1 MALFQTYAL
10 GGTAV
15 NFKKG
20 LLANLPS
27 EKTEGTFY
35 VTTDERAI
43 YLDVNSETRIRI
55 GDFQEFETLSALQS
69 NVNPSE
75 TALYYISDI
84 NCLAKWDGEKYVQIN
99 PDTGVTSVEVAG
111 SGNVVTTASYDPA
124 TRKLTLTKGATMATP
139 ADVDSKIDAKVGAID
154 GTVKDY
160 IDDRTSG
167 IVTDVALEQ
176 LTDRVTQAES
186 DIDALEQM
194 VGDGAISDQI
204 DEKIEALNLENT
216 YEAKG
221 AAAQVKSEL
230 IGTDDDTGTSD
241 TIKGAKKYA
250 DEAIA
255 AKVASAYKAA
265 GSIAFASLPAL
276 SASEEGKV
284 YNITDAFSTTEDFL
298 EGSEKSYPAGTNVVC
313 VDTGSGVY
321 KWDALSGLVDL
332 SAYDTAEVTA
342 GKIDTAK
349 QEAISTAAADASA
362 KADAAEDA
370 ANTYTDAEITEA
382 KTELI
387 GENDSVSANTI
398 KDGVAE
404 AKSYADSLVLT
415 WGSF

>member
-1 MALFQTYAL
+1 M
-10 GGTAV
+10 
-15 NFKKG
+15 
-20 LLANLPS
+20 
-27 EKTEGTFY
+27 
-35 VTTDERAI
+35 TTDERAI

-111 SGNVVTTASYDPA
+111 SGNVVTTASYDPV

-139 ADVDSKIDAKVGAID
+139 ADVDSKIDAKVGTID

-204 DEKIEALNLENT
+204 DEKIEALDLENT

-313 VDTGSGVY
+313 VDIGSGVY

-404 AKSYADSLVLT
+404 AKSYADSLALT